1 MTASFGHGIAVSPL
15 QLVTG
20 ISALVNGGLMRD
32 ATILSAKGRRL
43 PAPERVI
50 SPRVSRM
57 MCDLMRLVVTEGTGK
72 NASAAGY
79 RVGGKTGTA
88 EKSENGGYARK
99 ALISSF
105 IGVFPTDAPKYAVF
119 AMLDEPQ
126 GIKETFGYA
135 TGGWTAAPVVGK
147 VISRIG
153 PILGVYPE
161 LPPAEQPKYDAPAL
175 LASYGVGQ

>member
-1 MTASFGHGIAVSPL
+1 
-15 QLVTG
+15 
-20 ISALVNGGLMRD
+20 
-32 ATILSAKGRRL
+32 
-43 PAPERVI
+43 
-50 SPRVSRM
+50 
-57 MCDLMRLVVTEGTGK
+57 
-72 NASAAGY
+72 
-79 RVGGKTGTA
+79 
-88 EKSENGGYARK
+88 
-99 ALISSF
+99 
-105 IGVFPTDAPKYAVF
+105 
-119 AMLDEPQ
+119 MLDEPQ